1 MADLEGQVDE
11 GAVVPLRIWA
21 PPHLVA
27 RYGAFSPIA
36 PHLVVRIQ
44 AEKVRGWSGGAR
56 GGGGR
61 RRWD

>member
-27 RYGAFSPIA
+27 RYGAFFPIA
-36 PHLVVRIQ
+36 PHLVARIQ
-44 AEKVRGWSGGAR
+44 ADKVRG
-56 GGGGR
+56 
-61 RRWD
+61 